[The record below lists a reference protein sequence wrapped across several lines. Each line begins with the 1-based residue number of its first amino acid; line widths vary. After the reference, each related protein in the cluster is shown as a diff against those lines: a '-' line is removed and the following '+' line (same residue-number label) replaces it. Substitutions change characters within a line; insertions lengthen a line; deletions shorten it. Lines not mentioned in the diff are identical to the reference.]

1 MVRCNMVLTAED
13 FPAPSMPM
21 VRCNMVLTAEDF
33 PAPTMPS
40 TTMLGLVMTPS
51 V

>member
-1 MVRCNMVLTAED
+1 MVRYR
-13 FPAPSMPM
+13 S
-21 VRCNMVLTAEDF
+21 VLTAEDF